1 MVIARHP
8 VLSDSAHAPILP
20 FSWMT
25 LYTLAKIP
33 PEILFQFLVDGL
45 VHPHLKR
52 KEAERLVERARG
64 QNAPN
69 GSSRSSTRNMTR
81 AMNLRRMK
89 LGDAVVDKLA
99 GTSLDS
105 AIEMDELIMLNRGA
119 PEGELTDIVKKLVAD
134 AVAGKDVS
142 AVAESAAGVAPQDR
156 EDDAPTPVTSNN
168 IRAGS
173 KGEIERRLAPADEGA
188 RAGPCLGHQ

>member
-1 MVIARHP
+1 
-8 VLSDSAHAPILP
+8 
-20 FSWMT
+20 
-25 LYTLAKIP
+25 
-33 PEILFQFLVDGL
+33 FQFLVDGL

-119 PEGELTDIVKKLVAD
+119 PKLVAD
-134 AVAGKDVS
+134 AVAGQNES
-142 AVAESAAGVAPQDR
+142 AVAEGAAGGAPPDPAQ
-156 EDDAPTPVTSNN
+156 DAPPPPTP
-168 IRAGS
+168 
-173 KGEIERRLAPADEGA
+173 
-188 RAGPCLGHQ
+188 